1 MLYNDVYKSSHKTL
15 DRYPLNDVDL
25 TEKGIHLYRKLQA
38 EIKHFQRLKQVDKE
52 NLDYYNVGLIVHKG
66 FVGSSVDVERAL
78 KEFENFEVSVSKNS
92 NNILSMNR
100 DKSRLLYNISL
111 LIYPH
116 IYKLIGGDEREVET
130 KFRNNTFA
138 QIVRNRPGD
147 DDHQKLMHLDTYF
160 PAIKFWWFPKK
171 VDDGPLMFAKGSTK
185 SNEKMQMWYYQQ
197 SVKACKKE
205 YEEWR
210 AKDHYEGSF
219 RVSEEE
225 LQEMGYEMEPIYVNE
240 DTLVIAN
247 VGGFHSR
254 GNTKELN
261 RRFAIHGSVRLD
273 NPLGDTIYVK
283 DILKSLSR

>member
-1 MLYNDVYKSSHKTL
+1 
-15 DRYPLNDVDL
+15 
-25 TEKGIHLYRKLQA
+25 
-38 EIKHFQRLKQVDKE
+38 
-52 NLDYYNVGLIVHKG
+52 
-66 FVGSSVDVERAL
+66 
-78 KEFENFEVSVSKNS
+78 
-92 NNILSMNR
+92 MNR

-138 QIVRNRPGD
+138 QIVRNRPED

-261 RRFAIHGSVRLD
+261 RRVAIHGSVRLD